1 MTETLETP
9 RIEEALEAIDRVLGG
24 LSRRELLSSTE
35 VTDLLLDVRSILT
48 STAVEPVGAH

>member
-24 LSRRELLSSTE
+24 LNRRELLSSTE

-48 STAVEPVGAH
+48 STAAESVGAH